1 MPQNNHTYRTRTKIN
16 GVFKMATPNKVTLF
30 ILTILD
36 TTFHLMANVA
46 SRAKSDDT
54 GEGVVSAAIAVL
66 IFAFLGVILWVAFK
80 ATMGAATNSVNAQ
93 VAQLG
98 Q

>member
-1 MPQNNHTYRTRTKIN
+1 MLSYINRSIITTYS
-16 GVFKMATPNKVTLF
+16 LF
-30 ILTILD
+30 IELYATI
-36 TTFHLMANVA
+36 TQ
-46 SRAKSDDT
+46 SDRPSTDKDS

-80 ATMGAATNSVNAQ
+80 ATMGTATNTVNAQ

>member
-1 MPQNNHTYRTRTKIN
+1 ML
-16 GVFKMATPNKVTLF
+16 VFKVIAVAFGLLDAISSTVQKGVAKVT
-30 ILTILD
+30 
-36 TTFHLMANVA
+36 A
-46 SRAKSDDT
+46 SDA

-80 ATMGAATNSVNAQ
+80 ATMGTATTTINAQ
-93 VAQLG
+93 VAKLG

>member
-1 MPQNNHTYRTRTKIN
+1 MSLINQTIIKITLLVGD
-16 GVFKMATPNKVTLF
+16 GVHWLSQWRDRYDFDEA
-30 ILTILD
+30 
-36 TTFHLMANVA
+36 
-46 SRAKSDDT
+46 

-80 ATMGAATNSVNAQ
+80 ATMGTATNTINAQ
-93 VAQLG
+93 VAKLG

>member
-1 MPQNNHTYRTRTKIN
+1 MWVFRVISAAYALFGAIAGAFQTRVAK
-16 GVFKMATPNKVTLF
+16 
-30 ILTILD
+30 LT
-36 TTFHLMANVA
+36 A
-46 SRAKSDDT
+46 SDA

-80 ATMGAATNSVNAQ
+80 ATMGTATTTINAQ
-93 VAQLG
+93 VAKLG

>member
-1 MPQNNHTYRTRTKIN
+1 MQIEERESSMWVFRVIATAYGLF
-16 GVFKMATPNKVTLF
+16 GVIAGAIQSRVEKV
-30 ILTILD
+30 
-36 TTFHLMANVA
+36 AA
-46 SRAKSDDT
+46 SDA

-80 ATMGAATNSVNAQ
+80 ATMGTATTTINAQ
-93 VAQLG
+93 VARLG

>member
-1 MPQNNHTYRTRTKIN
+1 MLVFRVVSIAYALLNMTKS
-16 GVFKMATPNKVTLF
+16 
-30 ILTILD
+30 TIKGRI
-36 TTFHLMANVA
+36 T
-46 SRAKSDDT
+46 SISSSDC

-80 ATMGAATNSVNAQ
+80 ATMGTATTTINAQ
-93 VAQLG
+93 VAKLG

>member
-1 MPQNNHTYRTRTKIN
+1 MLIYKAMTVVFLFVDTVATNVSSKI
-16 GVFKMATPNKVTLF
+16 KEATN
-30 ILTILD
+30 
-36 TTFHLMANVA
+36 
-46 SRAKSDDT
+46 SDS

-80 ATMGAATNSVNAQ
+80 ATMGTATTTINAQ
-93 VAQLG
+93 VAKLG

>member
-1 MPQNNHTYRTRTKIN
+1 MTWVYKT
-16 GVFKMATPNKVTLF
+16 FF
-30 ILTILD
+30 TIY
-36 TTFHLMANVA
+36 FWIS
-46 SRAKSDDT
+46 SRATAMLVFSQKRLQSDA

-66 IFAFLGVILWVAFK
+66 IFAFLGVMLWVAFK
-80 ATMGAATNSVNAQ
+80 ATMGTATNSVNAQ

>member
-1 MPQNNHTYRTRTKIN
+1 MKLITSLFVLTLTTCDHLGDRLANYYR
-16 GVFKMATPNKVTLF
+16 LE
-30 ILTILD
+30 LD
-36 TTFHLMANVA
+36 PDA
-46 SRAKSDDT
+46 

-80 ATMGAATNSVNAQ
+80 ATMGTATNAVNAQ
-93 VAQLG
+93 VAKLG